1 MENLTRNE
9 LRIILESL
17 SNRRNDWREEIV
29 KDTGALPE
37 RETSPFYYELVDL
50 QKKLA
55 NHLRDMPW

>member
-1 MENLTRNE
+1 MTNLNRNE

-17 SNRRNDWREEIV
+17 QARRNEWREEIV

-50 QKKLA
+50 QTKLA
-55 NHLRDMPW
+55 KHLHDLPW